1 MQALASLKKLVTGDN
16 SCAVERSPG
25 EAYNLWSNSYDN
37 QPGNLMLD
45 LDEIIFS
52 KLFNSIHI
60 ENRLVA
66 DIGCGTGR
74 HWQKIYNRQ
83 PARLT
88 GFDISGGML
97 EVLKQKFPQ
106 STTVSITNN
115 LFENIPGSSYD
126 LIISTLTVGHIK
138 DIEEAIN
145 AWCRIL
151 KSDGEMIITD
161 FHPDMLA
168 QGGRRSFMHKG
179 KHFYVTNYVHSLYT
193 IKKMFN
199 ENGFIVQQLE
209 ERYIDN
215 SIKEYYARQNALPV
229 FEKFK
234 GMPVIYGMH
243 LKRTNGIK

>member
-1 MQALASLKKLVTGDN
+1 MQAFASLKKLVAGKIGF
-16 SCAVERSPG
+16 AEEKPPV
-25 EAYNLWSNSYDN
+25 EAYNLWSGTYDQ

-45 LDEIIFS
+45 LDDIIFS
-52 KLFNSIHI
+52 KLFNNVDI
-60 ENRLVA
+60 ENKPVA

-74 HWQKIYNRQ
+74 HWQKIYNRL
-83 PARLT
+83 PAQLT
-88 GFDISGGML
+88 GFDISEGML
-97 EVLKQKFPQ
+97 DVLKQKFPQ
-106 STTVSITNN
+106 SITVSMTNN
-115 LFENIPGSSYD
+115 LFTEIPGSSYD
-126 LIISTLTVGHIK
+126 LIISTLTVAHIK
-138 DIEEAIN
+138 DMEEAIN

-168 QGGRRSFMHKG
+168 KGGRRSFAHDG
-179 KHFYVTNYVHSLYT
+179 KQFYVTNYVHPLNT
-193 IKKMFN
+193 IKEIFYK
-199 ENGFIVQQLE
+199 NGLTVQKLE

-215 SIKEYYARQNALPV
+215 SLKEYYTRQNALPV